1 MKPKEIEQLRDK
13 LENQRQES
21 MRFLDRLRNESRS
34 LDIDSAQDSADWC
47 VVNLFK
53 ESLFEQSS
61 QKRTTLRLIEAALDR
76 ISKGTFGICV
86 ACEEEIQTRRL
97 QAVPWTQ
104 FCLSCQEELEEEVGA
119 SVSARTSHPV
129 GASWRRSG
137 QAGFKSNN
145 VGLQL
150 SVRNGRHRR

>member
-1 MKPKEIEQLRDK
+1 MTPKEIEQLRQK

-21 MRFLDRLRNESRS
+21 MRFLDRLRSESRS

-47 VVNLFK
+47 VVNLSK

-61 QKRTTLRLIEAALDR
+61 QKRTTLRLIEAALAR
-76 ISKGTFGICV
+76 MTRGSFGICV
-86 ACEEEIQTRRL
+86 ACGDEIQTRRL

-119 SVSARTSHPV
+119 SLSARTSQSV
-129 GASWRRSG
+129 GTNWRRTG
-137 QAGFKSNN
+137 
-145 VGLQL
+145 
-150 SVRNGRHRR
+150 

>member
-1 MKPKEIEQLRDK
+1 MTQKETAELRDK

-21 MRFLDRLRNESRS
+21 MRFLERLRNESRS

-47 VVNLFK
+47 VVNMSK

-76 ISKGTFGICV
+76 ITRGTFGICV
-86 ACEEEIQTRRL
+86 ACGDEIQTRRL
-97 QAVPWTQ
+97 RAVPWTQ

-119 SVSARTSHPV
+119 SLSARSSQPTS
-129 GASWRRSG
+129 ANWRRTG
-137 QAGFKSNN
+137 
-145 VGLQL
+145 
-150 SVRNGRHRR
+150 